1 MTGIDWL
8 IVGAYMAASLWIG
21 FSLTRR
27 ASSSLSEF
35 FLSGRNLPWWLAGT
49 SMVATTFSADTPLY
63 VTGLVRQHGIYEN
76 WQWWALL
83 LSGMLAVFVFARYW
97 RRAGVMTDVELIEL
111 RYGGRPAAVLRGF
124 KAVYFA
130 FFIHTIIKAQVILA
144 MVKIL
149 DVAVGWGKWEVI
161 AVASIVTIAYALAS
175 GYWGVVWTDFFQIIV
190 AMAGAVLL
198 AVYAVDAAGGLV
210 TLPARIADSGRAE
223 ALSFLPPAGLDFWSP
238 AVIAFAG
245 YLGLVWW
252 SRYSV
257 DGGGVIVQRMASC
270 RTEKDALAATFFF
283 NITHYAVRTWPW
295 ILAALASL
303 VLYPSITDH
312 ERVYAVMMMDLLPTG
327 VRGLMLASLLAAFMS
342 TLSSYL
348 NLSSAYFVN
357 DFYKRFIRPHASER
371 HHVLAARLSMLGLS
385 VITGIVTYQVESIVG
400 VFKFLLAF
408 GSGTGLVMLLR
419 WFWWRVNAWTE
430 IAAIAVSMGLS
441 FLAYLVPP
449 FIAWS
454 YSSKLVLIIAGS
466 ALAAFIVTLAT
477 SPVPLDRLRE
487 FYRLVQPPALGWRPV
502 SGPQGGDGGLFVRD
516 VTHWAY
522 GVTLVLGATIGP
534 GLLLLGRLSEGAGIL
549 LVSGLAGFLLARSV
563 GRRGWV

>member
-1 MTGIDWL
+1 MTSLDWI
-8 IVGAYMAASLWIG
+8 IVAAYMAASLWIG

-63 VTGLVRQHGIYEN
+63 VTGLVRGHGIYEN

-97 RRAGVMTDVELIEL
+97 RRAGVMTDVEFIEL
-111 RYGGRPAAVLRGF
+111 RYGGKPAAVLRGF
-124 KAVYFA
+124 KAIYFA

-198 AVYAVDAAGGLV
+198 AAYAVDAAGGLSA
-210 TLPARIADSGRAE
+210 LPARIADMGRPE
-223 ALSFLPPAGLDFWSP
+223 ALSFLPPAGPDFWSP
-238 AVIAFAG
+238 AVVAFAG

-270 RTEKDALAATFFF
+270 RTEKEALAATFFF
-283 NITHYAVRTWPW
+283 NVAHYAVRTWPW

-303 VLYPSITDH
+303 VLYPSVVDH
-312 ERVYAVMMMDLLPTG
+312 EKVYAVMMMDLLPAG
-327 VRGLMLASLLAAFMS
+327 ARGLMLASLLAAFMS

-357 DFYKRFIRPHASER
+357 DFYKRFVRPDASER
-371 HHVLAARLSMLGLS
+371 HHVLVARLSMLGLS

-419 WFWWRVNAWTE
+419 WFWWRINAWTE

-441 FLAYLVPP
+441 FLAYLVQP
-449 FIAWS
+449 FAAWS
-454 YSSKLVLIIAGS
+454 YSEKLVLIIAGS
-466 ALAAFIVTLAT
+466 ALAALAAT
-477 SPVPLDRLRE
+477 YLARPVPAERLRE
-487 FYRLVQPPALGWRPV
+487 FWDLVRPPAFGWRPIA
-502 SGPQGGDGGLFVRD
+502 GRDGGDGLFGRD
-516 VTHWAY
+516 IAHWVLGTAF
-522 GVTLVLGATIGP
+522 VLGATLGP
-534 GLLLLGRLSEGAGIL
+534 GLLLLGRALEGGLS
-549 LVSGLAGFLLARSV
+549 LVAALTAALLLARSV
-563 GRRGWV
+563 ARRGWV

>member
-1 MTGIDWL
+1 MTGLDWI
-8 IVGAYMAASLWIG
+8 IVAAYMAVSLWIG

-63 VTGLVRQHGIYEN
+63 VTGLVRAHGIYEN

-97 RRAGVMTDVELIEL
+97 RRAGVMTDVEFIEL

-190 AMAGAVLL
+190 AMVGAVLL
-198 AVYAVDAAGGLV
+198 AVYAVDAAGGLAA
-210 TLPARIADSGRAE
+210 LPARVADSGRAE
-223 ALSFLPPAGLDFWSP
+223 ALFFLPPAGPDFWSP
-238 AVIAFAG
+238 AIAAFAG

-270 RTEKDALAATFFF
+270 RTEKEALAATFFF
-283 NITHYAVRTWPW
+283 NVAHYAVRTWPW

-303 VLYPSITDH
+303 VLYPSVVDH
-312 ERVYAVMMMDLLPTG
+312 EKVYAVMMMDLLPAG
-327 VRGLMLASLLAAFMS
+327 ARGLMLASLLAAFMS

-357 DFYKRFIRPHASER
+357 DFYKRFIRPEASEK
-371 HHVLAARLSMLGLS
+371 HHVLAARISMLGLS
-385 VITGIVTYQVESIVG
+385 VVTGIVTYQVESIVG

-419 WFWWRVNAWTE
+419 WFWWRINAWTE

-449 FIAWS
+449 FAAWS
-454 YSSKLVLIIAGS
+454 YSAKLVLIIAGS
-466 ALAAFIVTLAT
+466 ALAALAAT
-477 SPVPLDRLRE
+477 YLTRPVPAERLRDFWE
-487 FYRLVQPPALGWRPV
+487 RVQPPAFGWRPIA
-502 SGPQGGDGGLFVRD
+502 GRDGGDGLFGRD
-516 VTHWAY
+516 VAHWAL
-522 GVTLVLGATIGP
+522 GTALVLDATL
-534 GLLLLGRLSEGAGIL
+534 GLGLVLVGRISEGAGSL
-549 LVSGLAGFLLARSV
+549 AVSLAAGLLLARSV
-563 GRRGWV
+563 SRRGWV